1 MLSPFLLSAAQRR
14 LVTTPAEAPNLPPS
28 APPPLPLGLK
38 ILSPGCLTS
47 LLCVWWT
54 WQYGCVWDWPDNY
67 CWLSLFQ
74 EEFKG
79 KLYSRQYTH
88 LSINLVTRAPWLC
101 HRHAE
106 LTAVTVAAPGNCDNS
121 QVAAWSES
129 QSLSTMNSTW
139 DGNQSSHPFC
149 LLALGYLETVRLCV
163 VEVLIIVFLT
173 VLIISGNIVVIFVFH
188 CAPLLNHHSTSY
200 FIQTMAYADL
210 LVGVSC
216 LVPSLS
222 LLYYPLPME
231 EAMTCQVFGFVVSVL
246 KSISMASLACISID
260 RYIAITKPLTY
271 NTLVTPWRLRLCIFL
286 IWLYSTLVFLPSFF
300 HWGKPGYHGD
310 VFQWCAE
317 SWHTNSHFT
326 LFIVMMLY
334 APAALIVCFT
344 YFNIF
349 RICQQHTKEISE
361 RQARFSSQ
369 NGETGEAQTCPDKRY
384 AMVLFRITSVF
395 YVLWLPYIIYFLLE
409 SSTGCSSRLASFLT
423 TWLAISNSF
432 CNCVIYS
439 LSNSVFQQGL
449 KGLSGSVCTSCAS
462 HTTAKDPYT
471 VRSKGPPNGSHIWG
485 GSYIQSLCFQGE
497 RMAWVQF
504 FPSISAPSSL
514 EM

>member
-1 MLSPFLLSAAQRR
+1 
-14 LVTTPAEAPNLPPS
+14 
-28 APPPLPLGLK
+28 
-38 ILSPGCLTS
+38 
-47 LLCVWWT
+47 
-54 WQYGCVWDWPDNY
+54 
-67 CWLSLFQ
+67 
-74 EEFKG
+74 
-79 KLYSRQYTH
+79 
-88 LSINLVTRAPWLC
+88 
-101 HRHAE
+101 
-106 LTAVTVAAPGNCDNS
+106 
-121 QVAAWSES
+121 
-129 QSLSTMNSTW
+129 MNSTW

-149 LLALGYLETVRLCV
+149 LLALGYLETVRFCLL
-163 VEVLIIVFLT
+163 EVLIIVFLT
-173 VLIISGNIVVIFVFH
+173 VLIISGNIIVIFVFH
-188 CAPLLNHHSTSY
+188 CAPVLNHHSTSY

-216 LVPSLS
+216 LLPSLS
-222 LLYYPLPME
+222 LLYYPFPME

-317 SWHTNSHFT
+317 SWHTNSYFT

-349 RICQQHTKEISE
+349 RICQQHTKEISK

-369 NGETGEAQTCPDKRY
+369 NGETGEPQICPDKRY

-432 CNCVIYS
+432 CNCIIYS

-471 VRSKGPPNGSHIWG
+471 VRSKGPPNGSHI
-485 GSYIQSLCFQGE
+485 
-497 RMAWVQF
+497 
-504 FPSISAPSSL
+504 
-514 EM
+514 